1 MIKVNNGNVEVE
13 GIKKDIL
20 VDLAALVELLFENGF
35 SKEQIEYAVR
45 LGLMSQEERK
55 EELKRQENKMKE
67 LKELEKDI
75 MSFLNRNIDDIIA
88 DIKGGKI

>member
-1 MIKVNNGNVEVE
+1 MIKINNGNVEIE

-20 VDLAALVELLFENGF
+20 VDLAALVESLFESGF

-55 EELKRQENKMKE
+55 EELKRQENRMKE

-75 MSFLNRNIDDIIA
+75 MSRLENIIA
-88 DIKGGKI
+88 DIKGGKNNAF